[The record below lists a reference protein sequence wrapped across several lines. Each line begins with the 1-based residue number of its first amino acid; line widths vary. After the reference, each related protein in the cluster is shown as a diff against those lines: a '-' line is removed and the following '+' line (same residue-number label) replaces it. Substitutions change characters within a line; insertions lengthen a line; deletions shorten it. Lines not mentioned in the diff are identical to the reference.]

1 MPGGKNMKRI
11 MPIVLVGVLVLSGF
25 GVSAISEDS
34 NEENVVL
41 ESIVF
46 SEPTIHEHDQYVK
59 VHLDEATSYLREP
72 GNPLLPVY
80 TKLFTFPFGTTIKDV
95 SYTFSSVEEL
105 QLSKEVIP
113 ASEPTPVSSFKMDI
127 KEEVRIKNNEI
138 YSNANMY
145 PETRFNYHIS
155 AGLDDNVHVVFV
167 AIQYSPIVYSP
178 KKNILYYSP
187 EATIKI
193 MYEPSRSMIH
203 FSDEYDLV
211 VIAPSEFTASMQPLI
226 QHKNTHALTT
236 TLMTT
241 EEIYSEYSGRDE
253 AEKIKYFIKDALE
266 TLGVD
271 YVMLVGS
278 IYKLPMRISKVSLWN
293 FESDTLTDLYY
304 ADIYDEYGEFSSW
317 DTNNNDDFGE
327 NEDDVD
333 LYPDVHVGRLPCD
346 SIEEVEVVVDKIV
359 HYETET
365 YGQDWFYDI
374 IFIGGN
380 TFPNFW
386 SPGNEGEENN
396 EIVMEIMS
404 DFDPT
409 IIWTSLR
416 NFNKKTINNAISEG
430 AGFLDYSGHG
440 FEHGMGTYPPHL
452 RRLKCYLTPS
462 IKDLDNGYK
471 LPIMFFD
478 ACLTAKLD
486 FVLQDVFDYKEYR
499 VFNFL
504 AKILNID
511 TSVALP
517 VFAYYFLKHAGGGA
531 IATIGA
537 TRTAYGGVDSGA
549 GKMSIEF
556 FSAYESS
563 EMLGQMMTQAQ
574 NEYITDV
581 PNDAFTVEEFALL
594 GDPSLMIG
602 GYP

>member
-1 MPGGKNMKRI
+1 MKNI
-11 MPIVLVGVLVLSGF
+11 AFLVVGILFISGLS
-25 GVSAISEDS
+25 VNAISEDN
-34 NEENVVL
+34 NEEMVVL

-46 SEPTIHEHDQYVK
+46 SEPNIFERNQYIEL
-59 VHLDEATSYLREP
+59 HLNEATSSLREP
-72 GNPLLPVY
+72 GSPLLPIY
-80 TKLFTFPFGTTIKDV
+80 TKLFTFPAGTTIKDV
-95 SYTFSSVEEL
+95 SCIFSSVEEIL
-105 QLSKEVIP
+105 LSKEVIP
-113 ASEPTPVSSFKMDI
+113 ASEPTPISSFKTGI
-127 KEEVRIKNNEI
+127 KEKPVVKNNKI
-138 YSNANMY
+138 YSNTNLY
-145 PETRFNYHIS
+145 PETRFNYHLG
-155 AGLDDNVHVVFV
+155 AGLDGNTHVLFV
-167 AIQYSPIVYSP
+167 AIQYAPLVYSP
-178 KKNILYYSP
+178 QKNILYYTP
-187 EATIKI
+187 EATIEI
-193 MYEPSRSMIH
+193 TYEPASSMIQ

-211 VIAPSEFTASMQPLI
+211 VIAPSEFSASLQPLV
-226 QHKNTHALTT
+226 QHKNTYDLTT

-241 EEIYSEYSGRDE
+241 EEIYAGYPGRDE
-253 AEKIKYFIKDALE
+253 AEQIKYFIKDALE
-266 TLGVD
+266 TLGVE

-278 IYKLPMRISKVSLWN
+278 IYKLPMRISKVSLWQ

-317 DTNNNDDFGE
+317 DTNLNDNFGE

-333 LYPDVHVGRLPCD
+333 LYPDVHVGRLPCT
-346 SIEEVEVVVDKIV
+346 SIEEVEIVVDKII

-365 YGQDWFYDI
+365 YGQDWFSNM

-380 TFPNFW
+380 TFPYIW

-396 EIVMEIMS
+396 EIIMEIMS
-404 DFDPT
+404 NFNPT

-416 NFNKKTINNAISEG
+416 NFNRKTINNAINEG

-452 RRLKCYLTPS
+452 RRLKFYFTPY
-462 IKDLDNGYK
+462 INDLDNGYK

-486 FVLQDVFDYKEYR
+486 FILQDILDYKNYR

-504 AKILNID
+504 AKILDID
-511 TSVALP
+511 TSVPLP
-517 VFAYYFLKHAGGGA
+517 VFAYAFLKHENGGA

-594 GDPSLMIG
+594 GDSSLMIG
-602 GYP
+602 GYSR

>member
-1 MPGGKNMKRI
+1 MKNI
-11 MPIVLVGVLVLSGF
+11 AFIIVGILLLSGL
-25 GVSAISEDS
+25 GVNAISEDN
-34 NEENVVL
+34 NEERVVL

-46 SEPTIHEHDQYVK
+46 SELNILEHDQYIEL
-59 VHLDEATSYLREP
+59 HLNEATSFIREP
-72 GNPLLPVY
+72 GSPLLPIY
-80 TKLFTFPFGTTIKDV
+80 TKLFTFPAGTTIKDV
-95 SYTFSSVEEL
+95 RCTFSSVEEIT
-105 QLSKEVIP
+105 LSKEVIP
-113 ASEPTPVSSFKMDI
+113 ASEPTPISSLKRDI
-127 KEEVRIKNNEI
+127 KEKPFIKNNQI
-138 YSNANMY
+138 YSNTNLY
-145 PETRFNYHIS
+145 PETRFNYDLGT
-155 AGLDDNVHVVFV
+155 GLDGNTRVLFV
-167 AIQYSPIVYSP
+167 AIQYAPLVYSP
-178 KKNILYYSP
+178 QKNILYYTP
-187 EATIKI
+187 EVTIEI
-193 MYEPSRSMIH
+193 TYEQSQSMI
-203 FSDEYDLV
+203 SLNDEYDLV
-211 VIAPSEFTASMQPLI
+211 VIAPSEFSASLQPLI
-226 QHKNTHALTT
+226 DHKNGFGLTT

-241 EEIYSEYSGRDE
+241 EEIYDVYPGRDE
-253 AEKIKYFIKDALE
+253 AEQIKYFIKDAIE
-266 TLGVD
+266 TLGVE
-271 YVMLVGS
+271 YVMVVGS
-278 IYKLPMRISKVSLWN
+278 IDKLPMRISKVSLWN

-317 DTNNNDDFGE
+317 DTNHNDNFGE
-327 NEDDVD
+327 NEDEVD
-333 LYPDVHVGRLPCD
+333 LYPDVHVGRLPCF
-346 SIEEVEVVVDKIV
+346 SIEEVELVADKII

-365 YGQDWFYDI
+365 YEQDWFSDM

-380 TFPNFW
+380 TFPYIW

-396 EIVMEIMS
+396 EIIMDIMS

-409 IIWTSLR
+409 IIWTSLK
-416 NFNKKTINNAISEG
+416 NFNRQTINDAISKG

-440 FEHGMGTYPPHL
+440 FEHGMGTYPPHI
-452 RRLKCYLTPS
+452 RRLKFYFTPY

-486 FVLQDVFDYKEYR
+486 FTLQDILDYKEYR

-504 AKILNID
+504 AKILGID
-511 TSVALP
+511 TSVPLP
-517 VFAYYFLKHAGGGA
+517 VFAYAFLKHENGGA

-581 PNDAFTVEEFALL
+581 PDDAFTVEEFALL

-602 GYP
+602 GYSR

>member
-1 MPGGKNMKRI
+1 MKKI
-11 MPIVLVGVLVLSGF
+11 IPIVLVGILVLSGF
-25 GVSAISEDS
+25 GVSAISEDN

-46 SEPTIHEHDQYVK
+46 SEPTICEHDQYVE

-95 SYTFSSVEEL
+95 SCTFSSVYEL
-105 QLSKEVIP
+105 PLSKEVIP

-127 KEEVRIKNNEI
+127 KEEVRIKNNEV
-138 YSNANMY
+138 YSNADLY
-145 PETRFNYHIS
+145 PETRFNYHLG
-155 AGLDDNVHVVFV
+155 AGLDGNVHVVFV

-178 KKNILYYSP
+178 QKNILYYTP

-193 MYEPSRSMIH
+193 AYEPSQSMIH

-226 QHKNTHALTT
+226 QHKNTHGLTT

-241 EEIYSEYSGRDE
+241 EEIYDEYSGRDE
-253 AEKIKYFIKDALE
+253 AEQIKYFIKDALE
-266 TLGVD
+266 TLGVE

-317 DTNNNDDFGE
+317 DTNNNDNFGE

-346 SIEEVEVVVDKIV
+346 SIEEVEVVVDKII

-365 YGQDWFYDI
+365 YGQDWFYNM

-380 TFPNFW
+380 TFPYFW

-396 EIVMEIMS
+396 EIIMEIMS

-416 NFNKKTINNAISEG
+416 NFNRRTINNAISEG

-452 RRLKCYLTPS
+452 RRLKCYLTPY

-486 FVLQDVFDYKEYR
+486 FVLQDILDYKEYR

-517 VFAYYFLKHAGGGA
+517 VFAYCFLKHAGGGA

-581 PNDAFTVEEFALL
+581 PNDAFTVEEFVLL

-602 GYP
+602 GYPE

>member
-1 MPGGKNMKRI
+1 MKKI
-11 MPIVLVGVLVLSGF
+11 IPIVLVGILVLSGF
-25 GVSAISEDS
+25 GVSAISEDN

-46 SEPTIHEHDQYVK
+46 SEPTICEHDQYVK

-95 SYTFSSVEEL
+95 SCTFSSVYEL
-105 QLSKEVIP
+105 PLSKEVIP

-127 KEEVRIKNNEI
+127 KEEVRIKNNGV
-138 YSNANMY
+138 YSNADLY
-145 PETRFNYHIS
+145 PETRFNYHLG

-178 KKNILYYSP
+178 QKNILYYTP

-193 MYEPSRSMIH
+193 AYEPSQSMIH

-211 VIAPSEFTASMQPLI
+211 VIAPSEFTALMQPLI
-226 QHKNTHALTT
+226 QHKNTHGLTT

-241 EEIYSEYSGRDE
+241 EEIYDEYYGRDE
-253 AEKIKYFIKDALE
+253 AEQIKYFIKDALE
-266 TLGVD
+266 TLGVE

-278 IYKLPMRISKVSLWN
+278 IYKLPMRISKVSLWH

-317 DTNNNDDFGE
+317 DTNNNDNFGE

-346 SIEEVEVVVDKIV
+346 SIEEVEVVVDKII

-365 YGQDWFYDI
+365 YGPDWFYNM

-380 TFPNFW
+380 TFPYFW

-396 EIVMEIMS
+396 EIIMEIMS

-409 IIWTSLR
+409 IIWTSLG
-416 NFNKKTINNAISEG
+416 NFNRRTINNAISEG

-452 RRLKCYLTPS
+452 RRLKCYLTPY

-486 FVLQDVFDYKEYR
+486 FVLQDVLDYKEYR

-581 PNDAFTVEEFALL
+581 PNDAFTVEEFVLL

-602 GYP
+602 GYPE